1 MEMTDA
7 QREIVQPILEARSP
21 GEDPRGR
28 KPSEQRPILEGI
40 LWILRTGDMGSAH
53 AFRRRVHSFLGP
65 LDLLCP
71 LICWAT

>member
-28 KPSEQRPILEGI
+28 KPSEPRPILEGI
-40 LWILRTGDMGSAH
+40 LCCGSSAPETCGRHARFAAGSAH
-53 AFRRRVHSFLGP
+53 F
-65 LDLLCP
+65 LCP
-71 LICWAT
+71 LNCCAT